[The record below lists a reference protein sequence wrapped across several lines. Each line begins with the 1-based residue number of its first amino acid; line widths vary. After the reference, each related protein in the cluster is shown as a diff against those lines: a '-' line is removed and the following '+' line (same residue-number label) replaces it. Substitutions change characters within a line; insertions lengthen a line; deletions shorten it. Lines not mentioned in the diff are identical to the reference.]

1 MSFCCYEI
9 MDILQC
15 YSGPRPQNLW
25 QFKKGSYKY
34 IFGTLQQIPV
44 NMYVF
49 SYGYLW
55 TGSIYLC
62 LIWSDPILTQ
72 VPLLHR
78 WLDSQCILNILTD
91 VSQAG

>member
-1 MSFCCYEI
+1 MKSWTFCNVTLALVLKTYGN
-9 MDILQC
+9 
-15 YSGPRPQNLW
+15 S
-25 QFKKGSYKY
+25 KKGPYKY

-62 LIWSDPILTQ
+62 LIWSDRILTQ

-78 WLDSQCILNILTD
+78 
-91 VSQAG
+91 